1 MRVTFFFYEEED
13 NEGNIDLVAIKNQ
26 EMLVFSRGIE
36 QVERWDL
43 GRQQH
48 TTINSSTVGL

>member
-36 QVERWDL
+36 
-43 GRQQH
+43 
-48 TTINSSTVGL
+48 